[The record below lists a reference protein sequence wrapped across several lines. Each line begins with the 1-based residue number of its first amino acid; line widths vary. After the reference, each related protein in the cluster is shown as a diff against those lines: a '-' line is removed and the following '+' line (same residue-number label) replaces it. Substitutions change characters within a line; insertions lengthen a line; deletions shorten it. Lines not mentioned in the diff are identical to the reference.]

1 MYLYLG
7 EKKVINE
14 KEIIGIFDLET
25 TSIQKNTRDFLSDA
39 TKNGRV
45 ENVSFDLP
53 KSFVIAGNKKNW
65 KLFVTQVST
74 QTLEKRA
81 EDKNKLNFS
90 K

>member
-7 EKKVINE
+7 EKKVIKE

-25 TSIQKNTRDFLSDA
+25 TSIQKNTRDFLSAA
-39 TKNGRV
+39 TKNKKV
-45 ENVSFDLP
+45 ENVSLDLP
-53 KSFVIAGNKKNW
+53 KSFVIAGDKKNW

-81 EDKNKLNFS
+81 QDKNKLNF
-90 K
+90 